1 MTANGATIQGNRI
14 GTDAAGTALR
24 GNGGDGIDVTGDAPT
39 IGAASAAAANVIA
52 DSGADGVRLAGSD
65 NAIVAGSSIHDNT
78 GHGVSVD
85 GVAGDVATLGTPG
98 AGVNQIADNGA
109 DGVTVTGAAS
119 VRIRDDLIT
128 GNGGLG
134 IDLGNDGVTANDA
147 LDADTGPNS
156 LQNFP
161 VLTSVRRESGSLRVK
176 GTIPVARERARAA
189 RLLREHRLRRRRG

>member
-1 MTANGATIQGNRI
+1 M
-14 GTDAAGTALR
+14 
-24 GNGGDGIDVTGDAPT
+24 TGDAPT

-134 IDLGNDGVTANDA
+134 IDLGSDGVTANDA
-147 LDADTGPNS
+147 LDADSGPNS

-161 VLTSVRRESGSLRVK
+161 VLTSVG
-176 GTIPVARERARAA
+176 ARAGA
-189 RLLREHRLRRRRG
+189 CA